1 MEYDKINLGAYNLH
15 FIKTERFKTTTIS
28 VNFREKVKKEEITIR
43 KVLFQTLYYTTK
55 KYNTNRLFQLKL
67 EDLYSMSIGH
77 SNLKFG
83 NLINKGFYKENLKT
97 YIRYL

>member
-1 MEYDKINLGAYNLH
+1 MDYEKIDMGSYNLH
-15 FIKTERFKTTTIS
+15 FINTDKFKTNTIS

-83 NLINKGFYKENLKT
+83 NLIFYSLNL
-97 YIRYL
+97 L